1 MCYLVVQRPAV
12 NIQTVQDEG
21 GEGENGM
28 LVLDLAGEDHDCV
41 RV

>member
-1 MCYLVVQRPAV
+1 MCYLMVQKPAV
-12 NIQTVQDEG
+12 NIQTVQGKG
-21 GEGENGM
+21 GEGENRK